1 MARRKLIIHKNVP
14 VKLPNGNTSVITYI
28 EHPGAVIIAPLID
41 NNTVVMMKQFRPTLR
56 KYIYELPAG
65 TIDPGEKPLVTV
77 KRELIE
83 ETGFRAKKVTKLGRI
98 YPVPG
103 YSTEIIHMYK
113 AEGLTK
119 GLAEP
124 EIYEVITLIEMKRA
138 QVLKLFKAGQI
149 MDAKT
154 ICTLAHL
161 GWL

>member
-1 MARRKLIIHKNVP
+1 MARRKLIIHKNVA

-28 EHPGAVIIAPLID
+28 EHPGAVIIAPLVD

-65 TIDPGEKPLVTV
+65 TIDPGEKPLATV

-113 AEGLTK
+113 AEDLTK

-138 QVLKLFKAGQI
+138 QVLKLFKSGQI

-154 ICTLAHL
+154 VCTLAHL